1 MPAPR
6 TEPRP
11 EPTEPRFE
19 PSAEPELRHATEDT
33 FPPHDLPAD
42 GSVDRLHDRPARPL
56 PPDAP
61 GSGWRGILIG
71 VMAFG
76 LVVLVAVAI
85 GLFELAGD
93 DSAAPPS
100 PVGSTPEAANPLD
113 PGVRPGAGSSG
124 TPTQPAPAS
133 RQ

>member
-1 MPAPR
+1 MPALRP
-6 TEPRP
+6 ESRP
-11 EPTEPRFE
+11 EPAEPRFE
-19 PSAEPELRHATEDT
+19 PSAEPQLRHSAEDA

-42 GSVDRLHDRPARPL
+42 GSVDRRHDRPARPL

-76 LVVLVAVAI
+76 LVVLVAIVI
-85 GLFELAGD
+85 GVFELAGD
-93 DSAAPPS
+93 DSAAPPA
-100 PVGSTPEAANPLD
+100 PIGSTPEGADPLD
-113 PGVRPGAGSSG
+113 SDARTGAA
-124 TPTQPAPAS
+124 TPTEPAAAS